1 MTNEA
6 DILRL
11 KQHES
16 ELEYVPIDQV
26 SFDNDAGK
34 ALKWQ
39 QLYFEAAGI
48 IEAQKIHIET
58 MQKLLEITSND

>member
-11 KQHES
+11 KQHQS
-16 ELEYVPIDQV
+16 ECEYIPIDQV

-48 IEAQKIHIET
+48 IQAQKEHIST
-58 MQKLLEITSND
+58 LQKLLEITSND